1 MIKKVLAMEIIRPYL
16 EDDKENV
23 ISLWKSCNL
32 IREWNKP
39 GLDIE
44 RKSFSSKDFFLVIE
58 KDNKIIAS
66 IMIGYDGHRGVLNYL
81 AVDAKFRNQGLGSR
95 LVKLAEDKLKDLG
108 CPKINLLV
116 RVTNIEVKEFYKK
129 LGFEMQEDVVIFG
142 KRLISDSD

>member
-81 AVDAKFRNQGLGSR
+81 AVDAKFRNKGLGSR